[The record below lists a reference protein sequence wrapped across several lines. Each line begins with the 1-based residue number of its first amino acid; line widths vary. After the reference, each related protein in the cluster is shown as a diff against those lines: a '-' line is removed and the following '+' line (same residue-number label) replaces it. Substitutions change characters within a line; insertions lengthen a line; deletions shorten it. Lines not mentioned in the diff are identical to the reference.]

1 VEEKMKKQNEEKKMT
16 LEEYQQ
22 KYSHPENLV
31 AAKNFLFMFGAAIG
45 VVVAVSLFFV
55 VLRLFDIHQIAG
67 YAGSIVA
74 VIIFIFVYVVPVVK
88 LKNTKSFVT
97 NVDSANARQAQKFN
111 KRLREEIAD
120 KMIDVTT
127 KTDVIGWYSDELV
140 GKLAIARH
148 TGNDKE
154 LKSTLTKI
162 YQTDVKQAANKMI
175 KSSAVKVGITTAISQ
190 SELVDTLFVIVY
202 EFTLIKDIVYLYG
215 YRPTDSQ
222 MVKIYKNVITNAL
235 IAYGLSSATIGM
247 GRTVGSGITSAIEKV
262 SRSGNFIASTLGSI
276 AGVAIESGIQLVVNS
291 TLTVLIGNQTKRYL
305 VKEYNLQDIL
315 DDVELIDNEEEEEL
329 IEAVKEELKQKMPK
343 KTKNEKKD
351 FATS

>member
-1 VEEKMKKQNEEKKMT
+1 MKKQNEVKKMT

-22 KYSHPENLV
+22 KYTHPENLV

-45 VVVAVSLFFV
+45 IVIAVCLFFV
-55 VLRLFDIHQIAG
+55 VLRLFEIHQIAG
-67 YAGSIVA
+67 YIGTFLAL
-74 VIIFIFVYVVPVVK
+74 IIFIFLYVVPVVK
-88 LKNTKSFVT
+88 LKNTKSFMT
-97 NVDSANARQAQKFN
+97 NVDAANARQAQKYN

-120 KMIDVTT
+120 KMIDLTK

-148 TGNDKE
+148 TADDKE
-154 LKSTLTKI
+154 LKNVLTKI
-162 YQTDVKQAANKMI
+162 YQTDVKSAANKMI
-175 KSSAVKVGITTAISQ
+175 KNSAVKVGITTAVSQ

-202 EFTLIKDIVYLYG
+202 ELNLIKDIVYLYG

-235 IAYGLSSATIGM
+235 IAYGISSATIGM
-247 GRTVGSGITSAIEKV
+247 GRTVGSSITSAIEKV
-262 SRSGNFIASTLGSI
+262 SQSSNFIASTLGSI

-291 TLTVLIGNQTKRYL
+291 TLTVMIGNQTKRYL
-305 VKEYNLQDIL
+305 VKEYNLQEIL
-315 DDVELIDNEEEEEL
+315 DNIELIDAEEEAEL
-329 IEAVKEELKQKMPK
+329 IESVKDELKRKMPK
-343 KTKNEKKD
+343 KSKNEKSE